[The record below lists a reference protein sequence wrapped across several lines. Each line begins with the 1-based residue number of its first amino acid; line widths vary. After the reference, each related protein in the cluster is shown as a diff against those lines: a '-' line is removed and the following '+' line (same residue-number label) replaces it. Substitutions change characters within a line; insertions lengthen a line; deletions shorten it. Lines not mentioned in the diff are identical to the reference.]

1 MTHLQQ
7 DQRDSLKVSLLW
19 LWMLFFLE
27 VEGMHL
33 TREESAD
40 FWIQSGQERLDLE
53 IRRQQ
58 EAAAA
63 KGKIAKN
70 VILFIGDGMG
80 MSTITAT
87 RIYKNQK
94 QGGSGEDSSLS
105 FENFPYVGLSK
116 TYEVDY
122 QVPDS
127 AGTATA
133 MLSGVKVN
141 INVAGLDPRVKY
153 TECNATVNEL
163 AKLEN
168 IILWAQAAGKSTG
181 FATTTRVT
189 HATLAA
195 VYAHINDRYWECDSK
210 VPPEYRDCVKD
221 VARQLVEDSPG
232 RDLNVILGGGMNQMG
247 VPVKQGDYIFCTRND
262 SQNLA
267 EKWKE
272 GKKNYLFV
280 NTTEDFMR
288 ADLSKVEYLM
298 GLFSPGHLPYV
309 LERKGEP
316 SLVNMTEKALKVL
329 SRNPNGYV
337 LLVEGGNIDN
347 AHHDGLVRQALE
359 ETAEMDDAVAYAV
372 QATDPEDT
380 LVVVTADHS
389 HTLTISGYPERGD
402 DILGSTNA
410 IKELNG
416 TDILTY
422 ANGPGFD
429 AHKTTNCSQGF
440 WRVVSDEEREEPRYH
455 AFAGRKMRK
464 ETHAGEDVP
473 VYSRGPHASLL
484 SGVFEQNYIA
494 HVISYAACIGPHA
507 TYCTFSNKHPKS
519 GAVTKKSKDPKS
531 VAATKKS
538 SAQSST
544 DIHFNFGVLLVL
556 QAAFCFCVK

>member
-1 MTHLQQ
+1 MAHDHTNFLKALFVWL
-7 DQRDSLKVSLLW
+7 SMLLFLKV
-19 LWMLFFLE
+19 E
-27 VEGMHL
+27 AMHL
-33 TREESAD
+33 TRDESAD
-40 FWIQSGQERLDLE
+40 FWIRSGQERLDLE

-58 EAAAA
+58 EAAAD
-63 KGKIAKN
+63 KDKIAKN

-87 RIYKNQK
+87 RVYKNQK

-141 INVAGLDPRVKY
+141 ANVAGLDYRAKDL
-153 TECNATVNEL
+153 ECNATINEM

-168 IILWAQAAGKSTG
+168 IIMWAQAARKSTG

-195 VYAHINDRYWECDSK
+195 VYAHTNDRYWECDTK
-210 VPPEYRDCVKD
+210 VPPEHKDCVKD

-247 VPVKQGDYIFCTRND
+247 VPVKQGDYIYCTRND
-262 SQNLA
+262 NLNLA

-272 GKKNYLFV
+272 GRKNYLFV
-280 NTTEDFMR
+280 NTTEEFLG
-288 ADLSKVEYLM
+288 ADLSKIEYLM

-316 SLVNMTEKALKVL
+316 SLVNMTEQALKIL

-347 AHHDGLVRQALE
+347 AHHDGMVRQALE

-372 QATDPEDT
+372 QVTDPDDT
-380 LVVVTADHS
+380 LIVVTADHS
-389 HTLTISGYPERGD
+389 HTLSIAGYPARGD
-402 DILGSTNA
+402 DILGSSNA
-410 IKELNG
+410 IEELNG
-416 TDILTY
+416 TDFLTY
-422 ANGPGFD
+422 ANGPGFE
-429 AHKTTNCSQGF
+429 AHRNKNCSEDF
-440 WRVVSDEEREEPRYH
+440 WRVVSDEERKDPRYL
-455 AFAGRKMRK
+455 AFAGRDLNK

-473 VYSRGPHASLL
+473 VYSRGPHANLL

-494 HVISYAACIGPHA
+494 HVIAYAACIGPHA
-507 TYCTFSNKHPKS
+507 TYCTLSNTDPKS
-519 GAVTKKSKDPKS
+519 GAT
-531 VAATKKS
+531 TKKS
-538 SAQSST
+538 SATSST
-544 DIHFNFGVLLVL
+544 DIHFNSFVVLLVL
-556 QAAFCFCVK
+556 QAVFHFCVK